1 MKEINITLPDNTTK
15 SFLSG
20 ITPQD
25 VANSI
30 GSGLARAVVVAKV
43 NGLLRD
49 LNYSINE
56 DSNLEL
62 FTGDSPEGHDTLLH
76 STAHLMA
83 QAVKELFPEV
93 KITIGP
99 TIEN

>member
-15 SFLSG
+15 SFSSG

-25 VANSI
+25 VADSI

-49 LNYSINE
+49 LNHKIHE
-56 DSNLEL
+56 DS
-62 FTGDSPEGHDTLLH
+62 T
-76 STAHLMA
+76 
-83 QAVKELFPEV
+83 
-93 KITIGP
+93 
-99 TIEN
+99 